1 VLVASYTKCG
11 GSWLTWML
19 IDILYKPPF
28 YCDLVDKSQ
37 LDYFVQKTEKPL
49 DIQPNIHVFR
59 HPLDVVCSA
68 WNYVFLTDRLLGL
81 ADNLEPPTEAQFYD
95 NFIEKGSLMF
105 FHENIKYMR
114 AYHYGQWA
122 PIQIK
127 YEDLLENPKGQLKK
141 IIASGDIDG
150 AIKKYSL
157 KNCKAREKEKQNQF
171 HRTTNPDYSFYYK
184 ADKFYYKEK
193 MTQEQIDK
201 GHEKFYDVINKHWPE
216 TL

>member
-1 VLVASYTKCG
+1 MLVASYTKCG

-28 YCDLVDKSQ
+28 FCDLVDKSQ
-37 LDYFVQKTEKPL
+37 LDYFVGKTEKPL

-81 ADNLEPPTEAQFYD
+81 ADNLEPPTEAEFYD

-105 FHENIKYMR
+105 FHENIKYIK
-114 AYHYGQWA
+114 AYEYGQWA

-127 YEDLLENPKGQLKK
+127 YEDLLKNPKGELKK
-141 IIASGDIDG
+141 IIASTPAKRIGTPDEV
-150 AIKKYSL
+150 ANVVTFLSS
-157 KNCKAREKEKQNQF
+157 KEASYING
-171 HRTTNPDYSFYYK
+171 
-184 ADKFYYKEK
+184 EVV
-193 MTQEQIDK
+193 
-201 GHEKFYDVINKHWPE
+201 VISGGR
-216 TL
+216 